1 MKKITLCFIL
11 GAVMAAGIFS
21 SVPVSAEDNEKE
33 YENLNYTISEDG
45 TAVITNCF
53 QNASECIVPEEIDGA
68 AVTEIA
74 DSAFSECYFLE
85 SLTIPDS
92 VKIIGRQ
99 AFSACSQLKTI
110 KLPEEVEKIGA
121 GVFDG
126 CAALESVVMPKGI
139 TELPE
144 AAFYECA
151 GLKTV
156 TLQEGLEIIGS
167 ESFYG
172 CTSLSEIVFPDSLT
186 SINDYAFQNCQ
197 SLKKLFFPE
206 NVQNLGKYIFQD
218 CKSLEAIETDENNP
232 MFMDNEGVLFTKD
245 GVTLVRYPQAKKD
258 DSFAVP
264 EGCTQLAAGS
274 FTDAVHLKNIDMGEA
289 VTYGMDVF
297 FRCTGI
303 ESIAFPE
310 GTTDISS
317 SMFAYCSS
325 LKDISFPSTLK
336 NIGDYAFYTCA
347 ALTEATIPEGTEKL
361 GAYSFFNC
369 IELKTLRLPD
379 SITEIGDGAMGY
391 FAEADDKEPEKLS
404 GFTVEYGTNDVIH
417 SFAEKYEL
425 NGTGSGRSNILIP
438 IISVAGVLVLTGVI
452 VIIVILRRR
461 AYIPRPVPGGRTG
474 SASKRPEPKKK
485 G

>member
-11 GAVMAAGIFS
+11 GAVMAAGVFS

-33 YENLNYTISEDG
+33 YENLNYTISEEG

-53 QNASECIVPEEIDGA
+53 QNATECTVPEEIDGA
-68 AVTEIA
+68 PVTKIA

-85 SLTIPDS
+85 TLTIPDS

-110 KLPEEVEKIGA
+110 KLPKEVEKMGA
-121 GVFDG
+121 GAFDG
-126 CAALESVVMPKGI
+126 CAVLESVVMPKGI

-144 AAFYECA
+144 ASFYECT

-172 CTSLSEIVFPDSLT
+172 CTSLSEIVFPSSLT
-186 SINDYAFQNCQ
+186 SINDYAFQDCQ
-197 SLKKLFFPE
+197 SLKKIIFPE
-206 NVQNLGKYIFQD
+206 NVQNLGKYIFQG

-232 MFMDNEGVLFTKD
+232 MFMDKDGVLFTKD
-245 GVTLVRYPQAKKD
+245 GVTLIRYPQAKKN

-264 EGCTQLAAGS
+264 EGCSQLAAGS
-274 FTDAVHLKNIDMGEA
+274 FTDAVHLKNIDMGNA
-289 VTYGMDVF
+289 TTYGMDVF
-297 FRCTGI
+297 FRCTAL
-303 ESIAFPE
+303 ESIALPE
-310 GTTDISS
+310 GTTDISP

-325 LKDISFPSTLK
+325 MKSISFPSTLK

-347 ALTEATIPEGTEKL
+347 ALTEVTVPEGTEKL

-391 FAEADDKEPEKLS
+391 FAEADDQEPEKLD

-425 NGTGSGRSNILIP
+425 EGTGSGKSSLYIW
-438 IISVAGVLVLTGVI
+438 IISIAGALVLIGGI
-452 VIIVILRRR
+452 VAFVILRRR

-474 SASKRPEPKKK
+474 SATKRPEPKKK